1 MYLPKYICIII
12 FDILDFSSKSR
23 KYLLTCSMH
32 FIHTYFYIRHI
43 KKMYFK
49 PKSREPFKL
58 SYNCQTLLHP
68 HHDCYYYASWNES
81 YEFCSLSLWFHNMVV
96 HSTYQSLKK
105 SKFLYQVDDVI
116 EKNKIN
122 VTLRGTGQHKSLFL
136 YLIISRTL
144 RRQKGTKIALSWC
157 LAQRWRFVWGGSTKN
172 PTKTITF
179 FSQRR
184 SESWGRTRCLKNSC
198 SYVFQKSVQLT

>member
-105 SKFLYQVDDVI
+105 RKFLYQVDDVI

-144 RRQKGTKIALSWC
+144 RRQKGTKIC
-157 LAQRWRFVWGGSTKN
+157 GEKKKRENVRNKKQN
-172 PTKTITF
+172 
-179 FSQRR
+179 
-184 SESWGRTRCLKNSC
+184 E
-198 SYVFQKSVQLT
+198 